1 MIGDDQQCCASNL
14 GSGGEEDVL
23 VGQKKRA
30 VCLTSNGK
38 HKCKITLYTSGRTQK
53 YKSFFLPCYEKINT
67 FSTFLAG

>member
-53 YKSFFLPCYEKINT
+53 YK
-67 FSTFLAG
+67 